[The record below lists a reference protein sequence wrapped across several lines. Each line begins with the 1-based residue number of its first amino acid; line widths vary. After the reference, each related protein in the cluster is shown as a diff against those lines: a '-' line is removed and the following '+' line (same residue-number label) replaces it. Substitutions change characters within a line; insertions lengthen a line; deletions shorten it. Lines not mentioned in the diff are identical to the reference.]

1 ALSQV
6 PLQNDTSDNALQPT
20 IDADRDLAIVFSGQ
34 LFNQAELLAQ
44 LSIDYS
50 LRSTTDADIVL
61 AAYDRRRDD
70 FVERLLGCFAIAILQ
85 RRRRRLLLIRGR
97 LANHPL
103 YIASLNGK
111 LPFASSSP
119 AAAAT
124 DDIAT
129 TIVPVALRHYMCWHS
144 IVPAPRPI

>member
-1 ALSQV
+1 NSIWHDPWIALSQV

-61 AAYDRRRDD
+61 AAYDRWGED
-70 FVERLLGCFAIAILQ
+70 FVERLLGSFAIRSEEHTSELQ
-85 RRRRRLLLIRGR
+85 SRFDLVCR
-97 LANHPL
+97 
-103 YIASLNGK
+103 
-111 LPFASSSP
+111 
-119 AAAAT
+119 
-124 DDIAT
+124 
-129 TIVPVALRHYMCWHS
+129 
-144 IVPAPRPI
+144 